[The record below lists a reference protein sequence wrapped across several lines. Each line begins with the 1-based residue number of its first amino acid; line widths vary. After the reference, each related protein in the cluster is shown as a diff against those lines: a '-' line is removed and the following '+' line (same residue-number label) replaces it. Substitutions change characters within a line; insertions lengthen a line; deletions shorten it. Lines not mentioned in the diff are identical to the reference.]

1 MASPFGTLLKKDFLA
16 WLSVRGVLL
25 LLAAAAFPAILTG
38 AWVVTH
44 QADADVVDLSW
55 EPDPV
60 RDGDNV
66 TFTALIKNSGRLPV
80 GSFNVTVATGPIQ
93 GNRIL
98 GSTETTEAIEGLR
111 PGEERPVTLEWT
123 ARAGLFGVFVL
134 ADPDNELSELEE
146 FNNVQTAVFLVEHA
160 VGDPANAPA
169 APGNLTGTAGSPS
182 GGLVVGTP
190 TWSPDDLRTNTEP
203 TFNVTVTNDGP
214 DDLVGVSLTL
224 EAGRIFGG
232 QFFPEESQTDTVDIA
247 AGQSVTV
254 TLEPG
259 ALQRGTYWLRG
270 YANATDANHD
280 PDASNNH
287 QAVSFAVN
295 PQPPGEVEEPEIPER
310 LTIKQFYIQVL
321 LLHFWIVVPFIA
333 LFFAAGV
340 VSDEQNSGNLA
351 YLLTRP
357 IPRPLI
363 AASKFLTGFA
373 WAALAVVIANVA
385 AYLILFGF
393 GSQGDIGFLTTPVM
407 ASLVALFAYT
417 SLFTLMG
424 TVFNRPYVIG
434 IVYILLWESLG
445 LFDQLLQISNVDIQI
460 EVAEWVERA
469 TIIFNLGRA
478 LGEWPLDEGFV
489 FLPGTAEAVGALR
502 TILLVGVGLLILAA
516 IVMTRR
522 EFDV

>member
-44 QADADVVDLSW
+44 QADAEVVGVSW
-55 EPDPV
+55 DPDPIL
-60 RDGDNV
+60 DGQNV
-66 TFTALIKNSGRLPV
+66 TFTATIENAGRLPT
-80 GSFNVTVATGPIQ
+80 GPFNVTLAMGPIQ

-98 GSTETTEAIEGLR
+98 GQEETTEAIDGLG
-111 PGEERPVTLEWT
+111 PGEQRDVTLTWT

-146 FNNVQTAVFLVEHA
+146 FNNVETAVFLVEHSPGA
-160 VGDPANAPA
+160 PDDAPEAPA
-169 APGNLTGTAGSPS
+169 NLTGTEGNPS
-182 GGLVVGTP
+182 GDLVVGTP
-190 TWSPDDLRTNTEP
+190 SWSPVDIRTNTEP
-203 TFNVTVTNDGP
+203 EFQVTVANEGPEDLTN
-214 DDLVGVSLTL
+214 VSVTL
-224 EAGRIFGG
+224 EAGRIFSN
-232 QFFPEESQTDTVDIA
+232 QFFPEETQTESFDIP
-247 AGQSVTV
+247 AGGEVNIS
-254 TLEPG
+254 LEPG
-259 ALQRGTYWLRG
+259 ALQRGTYWLRA

-280 PDASNNH
+280 PDAVNNY

-295 PQPPGEVEEPEIPER
+295 PQQPGQVDPPEIPER

-340 VSDEQNSGNLA
+340 VSDEQSSGNLT

-373 WAALAVVIANVA
+373 WAALAVVVANAA

-393 GSQGDIGFLTTPVM
+393 AAEGDIGFLTTPIL

-424 TVFNRPYVIG
+424 TLFNRPYVIG

-445 LFDQLLQISNVDIQI
+445 LFDQLLQLSNVDIQI

-478 LGEWPLDEGFV
+478 LGDWPLDQGVV
-489 FLPGTAEAVGALR
+489 FLPEAAAGVEALR
-502 TILLVGVGLLILAA
+502 NILIAGIVLLIAA
-516 IVMTRR
+516 AVVMTRR
-522 EFDV
+522 EFET